1 MKHFR
6 IAAVAARPLAVWA
19 FAALL
24 AGLSPAAAQAP
35 VAVPAADPAA
45 FPSSPAEL
53 ALRAESRVDWEGR
66 NLLVRVELDLAKAGI
81 RLPGGRLEAE
91 RLVERE
97 LASLVKSAVFAL
109 RVDSWRDVAATVA
122 DGELDINGLI
132 GLAASARRESA
143 SFARDMRTFEARY
156 AISLSDVARL
166 YIRGQE
172 AVPLPAP
179 LGYTPSRAYTGIV
192 IYAEGALPIRGERVS
207 ESLRPCL
214 FPRIYDEDMVPVL
227 ERRNVEPAA
236 LAAWGPVG
244 YADAVDAA
252 AWERVGDDPLR
263 VIARAVFGTNRTD
276 IVLSREDAARIL
288 ALPENRA
295 LVERGR
301 VLVVLELPR

>member
-1 MKHFR
+1 MKQIR
-6 IAAVAARPLAVWA
+6 TAAPAARPLASRALAVLAAWA
-19 FAALL
+19 FVAL
-24 AGLSPAAAQAP
+24 APAAAQAP
-35 VAVPAADPAA
+35 GAAALAAPAAAA
-45 FPSSPAEL
+45 GA
-53 ALRAESRVDWEGR
+53 ALSAESRVDWEGR
-66 NLLVRVELDLAKAGI
+66 NLLVRVVLDLAKAGI

-97 LASLVKSAVFAL
+97 LPSLVKPALFAL
-109 RVDSWRDVAATVA
+109 GVDSWRDVGATVA

-192 IYAEGALPIRGERVS
+192 IYAEGPLPVRGERVS

-236 LAAWGPVG
+236 LAAWGPAG
-244 YADAVDAA
+244 YAEAVDAA

-295 LVERGR
+295 LVARGR
-301 VLVVLELPR
+301 VLVVLGLPR